1 MSCCRW
7 RSASSRRTGGAE
19 PAAGRPAAAG
29 TNRAGWAQRGRW
41 HGPADRRPPP
51 SGLIPL
57 TCNEV
62 QHLFAVQVAR
72 PSASRP
78 PAALVG
84 LAMPT
89 SSPHPY
95 LPRTTTGPLAT
106 MKIAIYGWSTN
117 PSISWWRRACGPG
130 PPMAAG
136 SRDGAARPRHLDQDG
151 AGRLCWRRSAR
162 ETSGAV
168 GLGRLVARAGGL
180 PTGVPPRGEL
190 TAFAAASHLAR
201 SGTWE

>member
-1 MSCCRW
+1 MLNRLL
-7 RSASSRRTGGAE
+7 ADPQLPAPIE
-19 PAAGRPAAAG
+19 PA
-29 TNRAGWAQRGRW
+29 WAQRGRW

-84 LAMPT
+84 LATPT

-95 LPRTTTGPLAT
+95 LPRPTTGPLAT

-130 PPMAAG
+130 PAN
-136 SRDGAARPRHLDQDG
+136 
-151 AGRLCWRRSAR
+151 
-162 ETSGAV
+162 
-168 GLGRLVARAGGL
+168 GGGI
-180 PTGVPPRGEL
+180 P
-190 TAFAAASHLAR
+190 
-201 SGTWE
+201 